1 MTGARRRTGQ
11 VGEDAAVERLVADG
25 WQIVARN
32 WRTRRGEIDI
42 VAREGE
48 WLVFVEVRARRTKAG
63 GAPFGGRPEESVT
76 AKKQL
81 QLARMAEEYL
91 FAMRWDGPWR
101 ADVVAIELDARD
113 GVARYTRYEDAIS
126 G

>member
-1 MTGARRRTGQ
+1 VTGPRQRLGRI
-11 VGEDAAVERLVADG
+11 GEDLAAERLAGEG
-25 WQIVARN
+25 WEIVARN
-32 WRTRRGEIDI
+32 WRTRRGEVDI
-42 VAREGE
+42 VARDGE
-48 WLVFVEVRARRTKAG
+48 WLVFVEVRARRGQPGRDPVA
-63 GAPFGGRPEESVT
+63 GRPEESVT

-91 FAMRWDGPWR
+91 FAMRWRGPWR

-113 GVARYTRYEDAIS
+113 QVLRYAHYRDAIS